1 VLYMFLRTWYD
12 GISPSSL
19 GWRCLATSACAGT
32 IASRSNDALRTHLT
46 RNDPVV
52 PPIALSVAAS
62 LEFTSPCKPH
72 RIRIPMIASFR
83 IEEHLPSHIVL
94 QVLYVEGVSAS
105 PSADSDHCSAVSEI
119 SPLRITMAS
128 ESDQSDTPAFVH
140 STRNAHPST
149 LVLDEWV
156 HSIMARSISLAKH
169 NWIDDPYKKTR
180 QSHGLVHNQTR

>member
-1 VLYMFLRTWYD
+1 
-12 GISPSSL
+12 
-19 GWRCLATSACAGT
+19 
-32 IASRSNDALRTHLT
+32 
-46 RNDPVV
+46 VV

-62 LEFTSPCKPH
+62 LEFTSPRKPH
-72 RIRIPMIASFR
+72 RIRIPLIASFR
-83 IEEHLPSHIVL
+83 IEEHRPSHIIL
-94 QVLYVEGVSAS
+94 QVQYVEAISAS

-128 ESDQSDTPAFVH
+128 ESDQSDSPAVVH
-140 STRNAHPST
+140 STRSAYPST
-149 LVLDEWV
+149 SMLDERA